1 MKIAYV
7 TAGAGG
13 MLCGSCIRDNAL
25 ARALG
30 KRGHDVVLA
39 PIYTPLR
46 TDEENVASDRVFY
59 GAVNVYLEQ
68 KVPAL
73 ARMPKALHR
82 LLARPGLL
90 RAATASSTSI
100 NARALGELT
109 LSMLLGEQG
118 RQAREL
124 DELADWLAR
133 DLRPDLVHLTNSML
147 LGMAAR
153 LKARTGVPVVCALQ
167 GEDIFLDDL
176 EEPWRGQV
184 VATLRR
190 RARDADLLIATC
202 RYYADHMAAYLEVPR
217 ERVKVARIGIT
228 LEGHD
233 RELAGGAG
241 AAATVS
247 GASRGGGETGGGSAT
262 SGRAGDGPSVGYLA
276 RICPEKGLHVLIDA
290 FRLLVDRMAG
300 TDVRLRAAGYLGGRD
315 REYFEQVKRQVR
327 DAGLDGRFEYLGEV
341 DRQGKIDF
349 LRGLDLLSV
358 PTVYREPKGL
368 FVLESLANG
377 VPVVLPAHGA
387 FPELVEATGGG
398 VLVEP
403 GSVDALAASIEALLR
418 DPERRRELGRR
429 GREAVF
435 RDYSADA
442 TAAETERVYEAVVAR
457 RGVAA

>member
-30 KRGHDVVLA
+30 RRGHDVVLA

-46 TDEENVASDRVFY
+46 TDEENVAGERVFY

-68 KVPAL
+68 K
-73 ARMPKALHR
+73 MPGLRHMPEALHR
-82 LLARPGLL
+82 WLARPGLL
-90 RAATASSTSI
+90 RAATASARTI

-109 LSMLLGEQG
+109 LSMLDGEDG

-124 DELADWLAR
+124 DELATWLER

-176 EEPWRGQV
+176 EEPWRARVHQ
-184 VATLRR
+184 ALRR

-202 RYYADHMAAYLEVPR
+202 RYYAEHMAAYLEVPR
-217 ERVKVARIGIT
+217 DRVKVARIGIT
-228 LEGHD
+228 LEGHGQAAERTD
-233 RELAGGAG
+233 GAG
-241 AAATVS
+241 
-247 GASRGGGETGGGSAT
+247 
-262 SGRAGDGPSVGYLA
+262 PLNVGYLA
-276 RICPEKGLHVLIDA
+276 RICPEKGLHHLVSA
-290 FRLLVDRMAG
+290 FRLLVDRMPG
-300 TDVRLRAAGYLGGRD
+300 VDLRLRIAGYLGGRD
-315 REYFEQVKRQVR
+315 RAYFEQVKRQVW
-327 DAGLDGRFEYLGEV
+327 DSGLEPRVEYLGEV

-349 LRGLDLLSV
+349 LRSLDLLSV

-368 FVLESLANG
+368 FVLESLANA

-387 FPELVEATGGG
+387 FPELLEASGGG

-403 GSVDALAASIEALLR
+403 GSIDGLAAGIEGLLR
-418 DPERRRELGRR
+418 DPARRRELGRR
-429 GREAVF
+429 GREVVL
-435 RDYSADA
+435 REYSADA
-442 TAAETERVYEAVVAR
+442 TAAETERVYEEVLGAR
-457 RGVAA
+457 GRAVAARP

>member
-30 KRGHDVVLA
+30 KRGHEVVLA

-90 RAATASSTSI
+90 RAATASSTTI

-109 LSMLLGEQG
+109 LSMLLGEEG

-124 DELADWLAR
+124 DDLADWLASE
-133 DLRPDLVHLTNSML
+133 LRPDLIHLTNSML

-184 VATLRR
+184 LAALRR

-217 ERVKVARIGIT
+217 ERLKMARIGIT

-233 RELAGGAG
+233 QALHDQGAQATANGGPL
-241 AAATVS
+241 T
-247 GASRGGGETGGGSAT
+247 
-262 SGRAGDGPSVGYLA
+262 VGYLA

-290 FRLLVDRMAG
+290 FRGLVDRMPDA
-300 TDVRLRAAGYLGGRD
+300 DVRLRAAGYLGGRD
-315 REYFEQVKRQVR
+315 RAYFETVKRQVH
-327 DAGLDGRFEYLGEV
+327 DAGLDGRFEYVGEV

-403 GSVDALAASIEALLR
+403 GSIDALASAIEGLLR
-418 DPERRRELGRR
+418 DPARRRELGRR

-442 TAAETERVYEAVVAR
+442 TAAETERVYDEIMAR

>member
-68 KVPAL
+68 KMPL
-73 ARMPKALHR
+73 LRRMPEAVHR
-82 LLARPGLL
+82 FLARPRLL
-90 RAATASSTSI
+90 RAATASSTTI

-109 LSMLLGEQG
+109 LSMLLGEEG

-133 DLRPDLVHLTNSML
+133 DLRPDLIHLTNSML

-153 LKARTGVPVVCALQ
+153 LKARAGVPVVCALQ

-176 EEPWRGQV
+176 EEPWRGRV
-184 VATLRR
+184 LAALRR

-202 RYYADHMAAYLEVPR
+202 RYYADHMATYLEVPR

-233 RELAGGAG
+233 QGLADA
-241 AAATVS
+241 S
-247 GASRGGGETGGGSAT
+247 GAEAPR
-262 SGRAGDGPSVGYLA
+262 RAGDGPFTVGYLA

-290 FRLLVDRMAG
+290 FKVVVERMAG
-300 TDVRLRAAGYLGGRD
+300 LDVRLRAAGYLGGRD
-315 REYFEQVKRQVR
+315 RAYFEKVKRQVR
-327 DAGLDGRFEYLGEV
+327 DAGLEGRFEYVGEV

-387 FPELVEATGGG
+387 FPELLEATGGG

-403 GSVDALAASIEALLR
+403 GSIDALAVAIEALLR
-418 DPERRRELGRR
+418 DPARRRELGRR

-442 TAAETERVYEAVVAR
+442 TAAETERVYQDVVAV
-457 RGVAA
+457 RGAA

>member
-30 KRGHDVVLA
+30 KRGHEVVLT

-68 KVPAL
+68 KLPVL
-73 ARMPKALHR
+73 GRMPQALHR

-90 RAATASSTSI
+90 RAATASSSSI

-109 LSMLLGEQG
+109 LSMLLGEEG

-124 DELADWLAR
+124 DELADWIAR
-133 DLRPDLVHLTNSML
+133 DLRPDLIHLTNSML

-153 LKARTGVPVVCALQ
+153 LKARAGVPVVCALQ

-176 EEPWRGQV
+176 EEPWGGRV
-184 VATLRR
+184 LAALRR

-202 RYYADHMAAYLEVPR
+202 RYYADHMAAYLEVQR

-233 RELAGGAG
+233 RPAAEDAAGAG
-241 AAATVS
+241 AAVR
-247 GASRGGGETGGGSAT
+247 GAL
-262 SGRAGDGPSVGYLA
+262 GPFTVGYLA
-276 RICPEKGLHVLIDA
+276 RICPEKGLHALVDA
-290 FRLLVDRMAG
+290 FRVLVERMPGA
-300 TDVRLRAAGYLGGRD
+300 DLRLRAAGYLGGRD
-315 REYFEQVKRQVR
+315 RAYFERVKRQVS
-327 DAGLDGRFEYLGEV
+327 DAGLDSRFEYAGEV
-341 DRQGKIDF
+341 DRDGKIDF
-349 LRGLDLLSV
+349 LRSLDVLSV

-368 FVLESLANG
+368 FVLESLANA

-403 GSVDALAASIEALLR
+403 GSTDALARAIEELLR
-418 DPERRRELGRR
+418 DPSRRRELGRR

-435 RDYSADA
+435 RDFSADA
-442 TAAETERVYEAVVAR
+442 TAAETERVYHDVMEL
-457 RGVAA
+457 RGAA